1 MTDIR
6 VLGLNHVMLAVRD
19 LDRSFRFYRDTLGF
33 APRARW
39 SKGAY
44 LAAGPLWLALIETA
58 RRRPAAADYSHI
70 ALSVG
75 PDAFDALRAS
85 IVRTGVA
92 TWSENRSEG
101 ASHYFCDPDGHQL
114 EIHVGDIETRLNA
127 MRRHPWEPIEFFDPP
142 AR

>member
-6 VLGLNHVMLAVRD
+6 VLGLNHVTLAVRD

-58 RRRPAAADYSHI
+58 RRRRLHDHETPSSARPAPAEPSAPSPAHEP
-70 ALSVG
+70 LSGYVSDSVHPETG
-75 PDAFDALRAS
+75 LPRRKARRKQASPKLHRFDDGYRAEA
-85 IVRTGVA
+85 G
-92 TWSENRSEG
+92 
-101 ASHYFCDPDGHQL
+101 
-114 EIHVGDIETRLNA
+114 
-127 MRRHPWEPIEFFDPP
+127 
-142 AR
+142 